1 MQADLQVKLA
11 ELQKEQAIE
20 QQRMD
25 WEREKLQ
32 MEFAHELA
40 LKQIDIRLQQR
51 QDEIDDRRRVEDY
64 SKELFM
70 QDKDAEQQEDR
81 GAFQ

>member
-1 MQADLQVKLA
+1 VKL
-11 ELQKEQAIE
+11 Q
-20 QQRMD
+20 
-25 WEREKLQ
+25 ERQ
-32 MEFAHELA
+32 N
-40 LKQIDIRLQQR
+40 
-51 QDEIDDRRRVEDY
+51 EIDDRRRVEDY